1 MDDALMIYHG
11 SRQIVRKP
19 EFGTGNPHNDYG
31 LGFYCTESLALAKE
45 WACTED
51 QSGFAN
57 AYRLQTA
64 DLRILNLSD
73 PAYHLLNWLA
83 ILLQNRIFRISN
95 PLAREGR
102 DYLLSVFLPPYQ
114 DYDLIIGY
122 RADDSYFSFANAFL
136 NNTISLAQL
145 EQPMYLGKLGEQVVL
160 KRPQAFQQL
169 TFLDAMPAEREI
181 YYPKR
186 IARDRNARAA
196 FLEEKNGERASTAVY
211 ILDILR
217 EEWKDDDPRLPRNLS
232 F

>member
-1 MDDALMIYHG
+1 M
-11 SRQIVRKP
+11 
-19 EFGTGNPHNDYG
+19 
-31 LGFYCTESLALAKE
+31 
-45 WACTED
+45 
-51 QSGFAN
+51 
-57 AYRLQTA
+57 
-64 DLRILNLSD
+64 
-73 PAYHLLNWLA
+73 
-83 ILLQNRIFRISN
+83 
-95 PLAREGR
+95 
-102 DYLLSVFLPPYQ
+102 
-114 DYDLIIGY
+114 IGY

-145 EQPMYLGKLGEQVVL
+145 EQAMYLGKLGEQVVL
-160 KRPQAFQQL
+160 KSPQAFQQL